1 MSSRR
6 VYPMA
11 RDAVERER
19 TKHDLEY
26 CTYFSG
32 ERREEKK
39 SNPGRWD
46 YRGEEKRMQKQKPSR
61 RGILGWDLSWV
72 KRKAIGWGR
81 NKGNEIEVIKFT
93 SSETREV

>member
-32 ERREEKK
+32 GREKK
-39 SNPGRWD
+39 NQIRKVGLQGR
-46 YRGEEKRMQKQKPSR
+46 
-61 RGILGWDLSWV
+61 
-72 KRKAIGWGR
+72 RKAHA
-81 NKGNEIEVIKFT
+81 
-93 SSETREV
+93 ETKTIQAGDFRVGSVMGEA